1 MERCLQLGNP
11 DKKVDAYIMK
21 QKSPQKEVCQQLREL
36 VHRTLPEVGEEMK
49 WGVPTFGGGKFYIV
63 ALKTHVN
70 LGFSLKGLSKEETAL
85 LSGSG
90 ETMRTVE
97 IAETK
102 DIDETKIVHLL
113 KLVNSRIGGA

>member
-1 MERCLQLGNP
+1 LGKL
-11 DKKVDAYIMK
+11 DKKVDAYISK
-21 QKSPQKEVCQQLREL
+21 QKSPQKDVCQQLREL
-36 VHRTLPEVGEEMK
+36 IHRTLPEVGEEMK

-70 LGFSLKGLSKEETAL
+70 LGFSLKGLTQEETTL

-90 ETMRTVE
+90 ETMRTLE

-102 DIDETKIVHLL
+102 DIDETKIVRLL
-113 KLVNSRIGGA
+113 KLVNSRIGSA